1 MDGEAGADL
10 KMRMG
15 ALGGD
20 DALGDAGADK
30 QVKNSEIQYLFSHER
45 DQFPNKAYHEDGNPD
60 MYSKEN
66 IEKRRALLRND
77 TVVEAINDF
86 MKEFK
91 MNSQG
96 QVSRDEYF
104 RVFINVGSLLRPG
117 IDADDLQ
124 KIIKEEFEAD
134 TQDNK
139 PLFVSEEDQKAAAEL
154 EAANASQ
161 GQQNIPKTYDFID
174 QPKLFRA
181 LFELADVWCPNID
194 EFEYK
199 AFFEE
204 LKFKFRYPGQQ
215 DRAAYDLL

>member
-15 ALGGD
+15 GLGGD
-20 DALGDAGADK
+20 DALGDAAADK

-66 IEKRRALLRND
+66 IEKRRSLLRND
-77 TVVEAINDF
+77 TVVEAINDY

-91 MNSQG
+91 MYSHG
-96 QVSRDEYF
+96 QVSRDEYL

-139 PLFVSEEDQKAAAEL
+139 PLFVSEEDQRAAAEL
-154 EAANASQ
+154 E
-161 GQQNIPKTYDFID
+161 
-174 QPKLFRA
+174 
-181 LFELADVWCPNID
+181 
-194 EFEYK
+194 
-199 AFFEE
+199 
-204 LKFKFRYPGQQ
+204 
-215 DRAAYDLL
+215 

>member
-1 MDGEAGADL
+1 
-10 KMRMG
+10 
-15 ALGGD
+15 
-20 DALGDAGADK
+20 
-30 QVKNSEIQYLFSHER
+30 
-45 DQFPNKAYHEDGNPD
+45 

-66 IEKRRALLRND
+66 IEKRRSLLRND

-124 KIIKEEFEAD
+124 KLIKDEFEAD

-139 PLFVSEEDQKAAAEL
+139 PLFVSEED
-154 EAANASQ
+154 
-161 GQQNIPKTYDFID
+161 
-174 QPKLFRA
+174 
-181 LFELADVWCPNID
+181 
-194 EFEYK
+194 
-199 AFFEE
+199 
-204 LKFKFRYPGQQ
+204 
-215 DRAAYDLL
+215 

>member
-1 MDGEAGADL
+1 MDE
-10 KMRMG
+10 
-15 ALGGD
+15 GGD
-20 DALGDAGADK
+20 SRLLKGASTDDPMGGDGDK
-30 QVKNSEIQYLFSHER
+30 GQIKNSEIQYLFSHER
-45 DQFPNKAYHEDGNPD
+45 DQFPNKAYHEDGNPE

-66 IEKRRALLRND
+66 IERRRALMHND
-77 TVVEAINDF
+77 VVVDAINDF

-139 PLFVSEEDQKAAAEL
+139 QLFVTEDEQK
-154 EAANASQ
+154 EAADREAKAIAEGNPPPVS
-161 GQQNIPKTYDFID
+161 IPKTYDFID
-174 QPKLFRA
+174 QKKLFNA

-194 EFEYK
+194 EYEYK
-199 AFFEE
+199 AFFET
-204 LKFKFRYPGQQ
+204 LRFKFRYPGQ
-215 DRAAYDLL
+215 

>member
-1 MDGEAGADL
+1 
-10 KMRMG
+10 MRMG

-66 IEKRRALLRND
+66 IEKRRSLLRND

-139 PLFVSEEDQKAAAEL
+139 PLFVSEEDQRAAAEL
-154 EAANASQ
+154 EASNAN
-161 GQQNIPKTYDFID
+161 
-174 QPKLFRA
+174 
-181 LFELADVWCPNID
+181 
-194 EFEYK
+194 
-199 AFFEE
+199 
-204 LKFKFRYPGQQ
+204 
-215 DRAAYDLL
+215 